1 MTENQ
6 QKAHD
11 LFFQTDLNQQQ
22 IADLVG
28 VNRKTLYGW
37 IKQGNWLRAKHAAN
51 YAPMI
56 LVEQYYAQLAA
67 LNNKVAA
74 RDEPFPTK
82 EEADIIRKISMT
94 IEKVKNEKQ
103 AVCEII
109 ELFTNFTNELKRK
122 DMELTKK
129 IIVHM
134 DEYVKKH
141 TDEGNPGK
149 ISRQELEFEQEYQQW
164 IIAHTTLA
172 PSDTSGAGPVP
183 ARSDSPM
190 ACPDGTDTMAA
201 NQADQTANGQ
211 LPTGNCSTQNGVQNR
226 VDPKLENEDNRFT
239 TNDLHEKSDEKF
251 STDKNKKQGAAPPP
265 PGTNPQ
271 NQG

>member
-129 IIVHM
+129 IIVH
-134 DEYVKKH
+134 EYVKKH

-149 ISRQELEFEQEYQQW
+149 ISRQEQEFEQEYQQW
-164 IIAHTTLA
+164 IIAHTTPC
-172 PSDTSGAGPVP
+172 PSGSERA
-183 ARSDSPM
+183 DSVS
-190 ACPDGTDTMAA
+190 ALRDNRIICPDVTDTMAA

-211 LPTGNCSTQNGVQNR
+211 LPTGNCSAQNGVQNR
-226 VDPKLENEDNRFT
+226 VDPKLENEANRFT
-239 TNDLHEKSDEKF
+239 TNDLYHYLIYISPIW
-251 STDKNKKQGAAPPP
+251 G
-265 PGTNPQ
+265 
-271 NQG
+271 